1 MMSTEQKEES
11 AQFKELT
18 KSIVGI
24 ALIYDVRKMWKRVKK
39 WSLCPLQAPP
49 TLIAHHKRSNGLNW
63 IGPVKITG
71 STVTQHPDFTFR
83 SNTKPSALSLSGN
96 RFLAK
101 AIIKKEKKRYYINSI
116 LGNYVINRIDVMIIG
131 LLTVNAFHGQSDE
144 LGLRE
149 IKSIKH

>member
-1 MMSTEQKEES
+1 MLSLQSTNDTSFLARDFWTRYEFWSLMMSTEQKEEKNSQKQES

-83 SNTKPSALSLSGN
+83 SNTKPSALSLNGN
-96 RFLAK
+96 RVLAK
-101 AIIKKEKKRYYINSI
+101 AIIKKEKK
-116 LGNYVINRIDVMIIG
+116 GDII
-131 LLTVNAFHGQSDE
+131 
-144 LGLRE
+144 
-149 IKSIKH
+149 